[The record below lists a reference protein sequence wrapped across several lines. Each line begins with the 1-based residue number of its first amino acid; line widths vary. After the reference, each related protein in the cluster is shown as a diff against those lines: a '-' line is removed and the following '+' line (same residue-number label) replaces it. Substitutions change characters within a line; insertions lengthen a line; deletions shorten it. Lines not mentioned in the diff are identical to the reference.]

1 MKKRISNL
9 KIMLSGMIILV
20 FTIMPFS
27 LNGQADKVNFSGTWV
42 LNADKSTF
50 GPGPGGQAPQGQR
63 PGGGFAGGNFVVK
76 QEADQ
81 LTVERTRGNQ
91 AFTSKYSL
99 DGRESINSTGRG
111 ESKSAASWSADGKTL
126 RIVTTRTF
134 SGGGQDMEMK
144 TTEEWSLT
152 GTNVLTIV
160 STSSTP
166 GGERKTTMVYD
177 KK

>member
-1 MKKRISNL
+1 
-9 KIMLSGMIILV
+9 MLSGMIILV

-27 LNGQADKVNFSGTWV
+27 LNGQAGKVNFSGTWE

-50 GPGPGGQAPQGQR
+50 AQGPGGQAPQGQR
-63 PGGGFAGGNFVVK
+63 PGGGGFAGGNFVVK
-76 QEADQ
+76 QEANQ
-81 LTVERTRGNQ
+81 LTVERTRGDQ

-99 DGRESINSTGRG
+99 DGRESINSAGRG
-111 ESKSAASWSADGKTL
+111 ESKSAASWSADGKIL
-126 RIVTTRTF
+126 KIVTTRSF
-134 SGGGQDMEMK
+134 SRGGQDTEMK
-144 TTEEWSLT
+144 TTEEWALT